1 MTRHLLIVL
10 GAASTL
16 AACDWFAKNED
27 VLAGNTTK
35 VVYAT
40 TQCTVPNA
48 DGVRCD
54 KKTCKKDARSDC
66 SVFMDR
72 CTQSGHGYEGD
83 ADEGTCI
90 RGDQVG

>member
-1 MTRHLLIVL
+1 MTRRLLTIL
-10 GAASTL
+10 DAGSLL
-16 AACDWFAKNED
+16 AACDWFAKPED

-40 TQCTVPNA
+40 TQCTVPND

-66 SVFMDR
+66 SVFIDR
-72 CTQSGHGYEGD
+72 CTQAGHAYEGN
-83 ADEGTCI
+83 ADEGACI

>member
-1 MTRHLLIVL
+1 MTHRILLIVTA
-10 GAASTL
+10 GSML
-16 AACDWFAKNED
+16 AACGWGTKADD

-40 TQCTVPNA
+40 TQCREPNA

-54 KKTCKKDARSDC
+54 RKTCKKDARSDC

-72 CTQSGHGYEGD
+72 CTQSGHGYEGN